1 MRSWKWLRLEGSSV
15 LQSPNGKMKEGP
27 MTSKEQRDK
36 LPKEAYQISPQGV
49 LVEAKDLIEAKEMY

>member
-1 MRSWKWLRLEGSSV
+1 MEE
-15 LQSPNGKMKEGP
+15 MKEGP

-49 LVEAKDLIEAKEMY
+49 LVEGKDLIEAKEMD